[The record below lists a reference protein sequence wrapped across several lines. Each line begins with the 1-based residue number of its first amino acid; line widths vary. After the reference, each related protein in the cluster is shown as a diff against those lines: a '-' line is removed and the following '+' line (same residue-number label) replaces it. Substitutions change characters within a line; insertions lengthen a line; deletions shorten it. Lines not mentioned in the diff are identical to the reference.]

1 MINGW
6 GNTIGFGRAR
16 PRAKRVLVAAL
27 LGFGLLFYGAARVEA
42 AVDSA
47 TLSGTVVLE
56 QDGSPLP
63 GVTVTATDEPRGI
76 TSTAVTDGAGKFRIS
91 LLRPSTYTVTAEL
104 TGFGAYRR
112 TGEQLVVGQEAV
124 VRIPLRPAAAAAI
137 EVRGQVELIDPT
149 ASQISS
155 SVTPQQVRDLPL
167 PTRNYLDL
175 ALLAPGTSPGRDVA
189 FSGRVSGGAQEARWT
204 YVSLDGA
211 DNNNFIVG
219 GQQSNISQ
227 DTIQEFQVLN
237 YNFSAEYGRSNALV
251 VNVLTK
257 SGSNDP
263 HGTAYYYYRG
273 KSFTDDQFVPPKNAA
288 GQVISQ
294 DGQKR
299 ENWGGTIGGPI
310 AKDTA
315 FFFGSFDKL
324 NTNIPLAVSLV
335 AAAPAA
341 LNETV
346 PITHDEKLFFGKVDI
361 AASSSQ
367 RLNLSYRYDKRDDAN
382 LGVGQNRFAASY
394 GYAQLTKTQG
404 AIASHQ
410 WVPTGTFSNELRLGY
425 LDFHQDSTPNTTQVG
440 QMHPSYSFGQNFRFP
455 QGGNEKRYSIDDGIS
470 VNMGKNFFKVGA
482 GFSYWKADDFF
493 ALFSGGQFRFTSDNP
508 AAPPLLFIKGLG
520 NPATTDLIRFYN
532 VYAQDEFR
540 ATDRL
545 TINAG
550 LRWDYADGASN
561 SDFVSP
567 FGLKTPTSE
576 DKNNVAPR
584 LGFAYVVNQAHNT
597 TIRGGGGIFYFEIF
611 NNLSLNEDIFN
622 GEKFRIA
629 AVVCPRLPG
638 GCDVNNPPDI
648 SKGLPQPS
656 DVRANEANLQTPYT
670 VTYSLGTAS
679 ELGGGWAASLD
690 GVYSRG
696 YHEFGEIRENLRVD
710 PNDITSARP
719 DPRIG
724 SIRRIHSGAGSWY
737 YALLTSIRKAFSEK
751 WQAQISYTYSHA
763 INESEFFGV
772 AASNSRLA
780 NPFNADSGNAR
791 TDQRHRFVLNS
802 AYELPLGF
810 NAGTILTVASGQP
823 WSARS
828 GVDINNDDASDQ
840 DRPPGFS
847 RNDQTSASYFR
858 WDVRLAKRFQIGPVA
873 LDLIGEVFNL
883 TNHKNFDPSTYFNVI
898 PPDVAGTATKPA
910 SYSSNFPIPATF
922 GQPGQT
928 SNDFYQPRQFQVAAR
943 ISF

>member
-1 MINGW
+1 MIRRRGH
-6 GNTIGFGRAR
+6 TTALGRAR
-16 PRAKRVLVAAL
+16 PGTKRVLASVL
-27 LGFGLLFYGAARVEA
+27 LFGLLLYAAPRMEA

-63 GVTVTATDEPRGI
+63 GVTVTATDESRGVPY
-76 TSTAVTDGAGKFRIS
+76 TAVTDGAGKFRIS

-124 VRIPLRPAAAAAI
+124 LRIPLRPAAAAAI
-137 EVRGQVELIDPT
+137 EVRGQTELVDPT

-155 SVTPQQVRDLPL
+155 SITPQQVRDLPL

-204 YVSLDGA
+204 YISLDGA

-219 GQQSNISQ
+219 GQQANISQ
-227 DTIQEFQVLN
+227 DTVQEFQVLN

-251 VNVLTK
+251 VNVVTK

-263 HGTAYYYYRG
+263 HGGAYYYYRNE
-273 KSFTDDQFVPPKNAA
+273 SWTDDQFIPPKNAA
-288 GQVISQ
+288 GQVIPQ

-310 AKDTA
+310 VKDKA

-324 NTNIPLAVSLV
+324 NANIPLAISLV
-335 AAAPAA
+335 PAAPAA
-341 LNETV
+341 LDETV
-346 PITHDEKLFFGKVDI
+346 PVTHDEKLFFGKVDI
-361 AASSSQ
+361 AASTSQ
-367 RLNLSYRYDKRDDAN
+367 RLTLSYRYDKRDDAN

-404 AIASHQ
+404 AIGSHQ
-410 WVPTGTFSNELRLGY
+410 WVPTGNFSNELRLSY
-425 LDFHQDSTPNTTQVG
+425 LDFDQSSTPNSTEPG
-440 QMHPSYSFGQNFRFP
+440 QLHPSYSLGQNFRMP
-455 QGGNEKRYSIDDGIS
+455 QGGKEKRYSIDDGIS
-470 VNMGKNFFKVGA
+470 INSGKHFFKAGA
-482 GFSYWKADDFF
+482 GYSYWTADDFF
-493 ALFSGGQFRFTSDNP
+493 ALFSGGQFRFSSDNP
-508 AAPPLLFIKGLG
+508 AAPASLYIKGIG
-520 NPATTDLIRFYN
+520 NPATTDLIRFYD
-532 VYAQDEFR
+532 VYLQDEFR

-545 TINAG
+545 TLNLG
-550 LRWDYADGASN
+550 VRWDFADGASN

-567 FGLKTPTSE
+567 FGIQTPTSE

-584 LGFAYVVNQAHNT
+584 LGFAYVLNKEHNT
-597 TIRGGGGIFYFEIF
+597 VIRGGGGIFYFEIF

-622 GEKFRIA
+622 GQKFKI
-629 AVVCPRLPG
+629 AVVPCIPAFVGPN
-638 GCDVNNPPDI
+638 GCQVSNPPDI
-648 SKGLPQPS
+648 TKGLPQPS

-670 VTYSLGTAS
+670 VTYSLGAAS
-679 ELGGGWAASLD
+679 ELGHSWAASLD

-696 YHEFGEIRENLRVD
+696 YHEFGEIRENNPID
-710 PNDITSARP
+710 PNNPSSPRP

-724 SIRRIHSGAGSWY
+724 SIRRVHSGAGSWY
-737 YALLTSIRKAFSEK
+737 YALLTSIRKAFTEK

-772 AASNSRLA
+772 AVSNSRLP
-780 NPFNADSGNAR
+780 NPFAADSGNAR
-791 TDQRHRFVLNS
+791 TDQRHRFVMNS
-802 AYELPLGF
+802 AYELPLDF
-810 NAGTILTVASGQP
+810 NIGTILTVASGQP
-823 WSARS
+823 WSVRA
-828 GVDINNDDASDQ
+828 GVDLNNDGALDQ

-858 WDVRLAKRFQIGPVA
+858 WDLRLAKRFQIGPVA

-883 TNHKNFDPSTYFNVI
+883 TNHKNFDPSTYQNVFS
-898 PPDVAGTATKPA
+898 A
-910 SYSSNFPIPATF
+910 ATF

-943 ISF
+943 VSF

>member
-1 MINGW
+1 M
-6 GNTIGFGRAR
+6 
-16 PRAKRVLVAAL
+16 
-27 LGFGLLFYGAARVEA
+27 EA

-76 TSTAVTDGAGKFRIS
+76 PYTAVTDAAGKFRIS

-104 TGFGAYRR
+104 TGFGSYRR

-124 VRIPLRPAAAAAI
+124 LRIPLRPAAAAAI
-137 EVRGQVELIDPT
+137 EVRGQVELVDPT

-155 SVTPQQVRDLPL
+155 VVTPEQVRDLPL

-204 YVSLDGA
+204 YISLDGA

-219 GQQSNISQ
+219 GQQANISQ

-251 VNVLTK
+251 VNVVTK

-263 HGTAYYYYRG
+263 HGGAYYYYRN
-273 KSFTDDQFVPPKNAA
+273 KSWTDDQFVPPKNAA
-288 GQVISQ
+288 GQVIPQ

-310 AKDTA
+310 VKDKA

-324 NTNIPLAVSLV
+324 NTNIPLAISLV
-335 AAAPAA
+335 PAAPAA
-341 LNETV
+341 LDETV
-346 PITHDEKLFFGKVDI
+346 PVTHDEKLFFGKVDI
-361 AASSSQ
+361 AASTSQ
-367 RLNLSYRYDKRDDAN
+367 RLTLSYRYDKRDDAN

-404 AIASHQ
+404 AIGSHQ
-410 WVPTGTFSNELRLGY
+410 WVPTGNFSNELRLSY
-425 LDFHQDSTPNTTQVG
+425 LDFHQDSEPNTTAVG

-455 QGGNEKRYSIDDGIS
+455 QGGNEKRYSVDDGVS
-470 VNMGKNFFKVGA
+470 LNMGKNFFKVGA

-532 VYAQDEFR
+532 VYFQDEFR

-584 LGFAYVVNQAHNT
+584 LGFAYVVNKEHNT
-597 TIRGGGGIFYFEIF
+597 VIRGGGGIFYFEIF

-638 GCDVNNPPDI
+638 GCDVNKPPDI
-648 SKGLPQPS
+648 SKGIPQPS

-724 SIRRIHSGAGSWY
+724 SIRRVHSGAGSWY
-737 YALLTSIRKAFSEK
+737 YALLTSIRKAFTEK

-780 NPFNADSGNAR
+780 NPFAADSGNAR
-791 TDQRHRFVLNS
+791 TDQRHRLVFNS

-810 NAGTILTVASGQP
+810 NIGTILTAASGQP

-840 DRPPGFS
+840 DRPPGIS

-858 WDVRLAKRFQIGPVA
+858 WDLRLAKRFQIGPVA
-873 LDLIGEVFNL
+873 LELIGEVFNL
-883 TNHKNFDPSTYFNVI
+883 TNHKNYDPSTYFNVI
-898 PPDVAGTATKPA
+898 PPDIAGTSTKPP
-910 SYSSNFPIPATF
+910 SYSANFPIPATF

-943 ISF
+943 VSF